1 MFKSCS
7 SILKLWVSAR
17 FKKFFIPQGA
27 FYFYIDV
34 SNFTKDSY
42 SFCKK
47 MVEDINI
54 TVAPGIDFDN
64 KKGNSFIRISFAG
77 SEKDLKKALNK
88 IALML

>member
-1 MFKSCS
+1 
-7 SILKLWVSAR
+7 
-17 FKKFFIPQGA
+17 
-27 FYFYIDV
+27 
-34 SNFTKDSY
+34 
-42 SFCKK
+42 

-88 IALML
+88 IEKWL